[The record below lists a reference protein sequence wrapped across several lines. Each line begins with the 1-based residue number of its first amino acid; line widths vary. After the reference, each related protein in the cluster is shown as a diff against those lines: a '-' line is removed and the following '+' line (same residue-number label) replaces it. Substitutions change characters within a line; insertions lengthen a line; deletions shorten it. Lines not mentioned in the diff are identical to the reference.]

1 METKKALGI
10 MGGTFDPIHYGHL
23 VTAEAVR
30 NKFNLEKVFFVPS
43 GRPPHKNLEY
53 VSEAHHRYLMTFLS
67 ITTNTYFEVSK
78 LEIDRPGKSYAYDT
92 VKAFKEAFP
101 DYDLYFITG
110 ADAIK
115 EILTWHR
122 VEEILDLC
130 YFVAATRP
138 GYDLDDL
145 KKEELKVLPPE
156 YLESILIIEVP
167 AMAISSTNIKSRVR
181 EGKSIKYLLPEA
193 VEHYIYKNK
202 LYRKE
207 RVEG

>member
-1 METKKALGI
+1 
-10 MGGTFDPIHYGHL
+10 
-23 VTAEAVR
+23 
-30 NKFNLEKVFFVPS
+30 
-43 GRPPHKNLEY
+43 
-53 VSEAHHRYLMTFLS
+53 MTFLS